1 MKIKEGKYMLKS
13 EEFDEKKFIESEIE
27 RLYASIETEIRIIK
41 KEIDYRN
48 TLIDLY
54 FNQIIELKKELEA
67 MEK

>member
-1 MKIKEGKYMLKS
+1 MLKS
-13 EEFDEKKFIESEIE
+13 EEFDEKKFLEVEIE
-27 RLYASIETEIRIIK
+27 RLYASIEAERRIIK

-54 FNQIIELKKELEA
+54 FNQIIELKKELEE

>member
-1 MKIKEGKYMLKS
+1 MLKS
-13 EEFDEKKFIESEIE
+13 EEFDEKKFLEAEIE
-27 RLYASIETEIRIIK
+27 RLYASIEAERRIIK

-54 FNQIIELKKELEA
+54 FNQIIELKKELEE

>member
-1 MKIKEGKYMLKS
+1 MLKS

-27 RLYASIETEIRIIK
+27 RLYASIETERRIIK

-54 FNQIIELKKELEA
+54 FSQIIELRKELEE

>member
-1 MKIKEGKYMLKS
+1 MLKS

-27 RLYASIETEIRIIK
+27 RLYQDIERERRIIK

-54 FNQIIELKKELEA
+54 FNQIEELKKELEET
-67 MEK
+67 EK

>member
-1 MKIKEGKYMLKS
+1 MLKS
-13 EEFDEKKFIESEIE
+13 EEFDEKKFLEAEIE
-27 RLYASIETEIRIIK
+27 RLYASIETERRIIK

-54 FNQIIELKKELEA
+54 FNQIIELKKELEE

>member
-1 MKIKEGKYMLKS
+1 MLKS

-27 RLYASIETEIRIIK
+27 RLYASIETERRIIK

-54 FNQIIELKKELEA
+54 FSQIIELKKELEA

>member
-1 MKIKEGKYMLKS
+1 MLKS
-13 EEFDEKKFIESEIE
+13 EEFDEKKFLEAEIE
-27 RLYASIETEIRIIK
+27 RLYASIEAERRIIK

-54 FNQIIELKKELEA
+54 FNQIIELKKELEK

>member
-1 MKIKEGKYMLKS
+1 MLKS

-27 RLYASIETEIRIIK
+27 RLYESIETERRIIK

-54 FNQIIELKKELEA
+54 FNQIIELKKELEE